1 MSNVKVTSA
10 PSHGQFDIPQ
20 IAGLENSLAP
30 SEMGYHDEDGY
41 RVDRKRKHIEEAKIA
56 KEVEAHEKRIRK
68 ELEKQDLLNRKRE
81 EQMRREMERHDRE
94 RRKEEDRLLR
104 ERQRENER
112 LQREQR
118 RENKRMEKF
127 LQKQSIR
134 AEKLRQK
141 EELRKE
147 KEAAKQKAANERATS
162 RRIAREYMELMED
175 ERLELMEL
183 AARSKELPSMLS
195 LDSDT
200 LQQLDSFRGMLR
212 SKYASGSYARE
223 SHIIIF
229 FFAHENKSCLLFS
242 LQKKGQTH
250 LLIKN

>member
-1 MSNVKVTSA
+1 MFL
-10 PSHGQFDIPQ
+10 Q
-20 IAGLENSLAP
+20 
-30 SEMGYHDEDGY
+30 
-41 RVDRKRKHIEEAKIA
+41 
-56 KEVEAHEKRIRK
+56 
-68 ELEKQDLLNRKRE
+68 RE

-127 LQKQSIR
+127 LQKQSVRVSCLVSVAYTIIR
-134 AEKLRQK
+134 DTVIFSLHSVLCTPSQAEKLRQK

-147 KEAAKQKAANERATS
+147 KEAARQKAANERATA

-183 AARSKELPSMLS
+183 ASRSKGLPSMLS

-229 FFAHENKSCLLFS
+229 FSQENKPCLLFS
-242 LQKKGQTH
+242 LQKRANTFAD
-250 LLIKN
+250 